1 MEWHRVKNI
10 IIVILLLI
18 NGFLLALVGA
28 QRSEA
33 RRYEQS
39 ALDGAI
45 AVLAKNGIT
54 LSEDA
59 ILGRTGQNYGTIER
73 SIPLEGAAASAL
85 LGEGVESANRG
96 GGLYIYT
103 NDGGQISFR
112 SGGEVSTVLKEHSRW
127 YTDDPEAHA
136 AELAVRLGV
145 ELRPVSVEIS
155 EGSGTIVYQQEMD
168 GVPLFSCRV
177 TFTYEDRHLTAL
189 NGTLFASEEPAVES
203 GEALSLSTVLMQVLD
218 EVLTSGSVSS
228 EIRSVE
234 PGWLPEQSFNDT
246 VHLTPVWY
254 ISTNTADYYVD
265 GVTGEVSRAA
275 ESGTKQ

>member
-1 MEWHRVKNI
+1 MEWHKVKNI

-33 RRYEQS
+33 LRYEQA

-45 AVLAKNGIT
+45 SVLEKNGIS

-59 ILGRTGQNYGTIER
+59 IAGRIGKNPGTLER
-73 SIPLEGAAASAL
+73 SITLEAEAASAL
-85 LGEGVESANRG
+85 LGESAESANRG

-103 NDGGQISFR
+103 TGAGQISFR
-112 SGGEVSTVLKEHSRW
+112 SGGELSSALNDDPRW
-127 YTDDPEAHA
+127 YTDDPETHA
-136 AELAVRLGV
+136 AALAGNLSV
-145 ELRPVSVEIS
+145 ELHRVECRIS
-155 EGSGTIVYQQEMD
+155 DGSGQIVYRQEMD
-168 GVPLFSCRV
+168 GIPLFSCRV
-177 TFTYEDRHLTAL
+177 VFTYEDWRLTGL
-189 NGTLFASEEPAVES
+189 SGTVFAAEEPAVES
-203 GEALSLSTVLMQVLD
+203 GEVLSLPTVLMHVLD

-228 EIRSVE
+228 AILSVE

-246 VHLTPVWY
+246 VRLTPVWY
-254 ISTNTADYYVD
+254 ISTNTADYYVN

-275 ESGTKQ
+275 ES